1 MLRMTFEKGLEA
13 TTLKLEGKVTAPW
26 VDELQRTW
34 DELAADSAAKSII
47 VDLSGVS
54 FIDVEGKSILTWMSK
69 QGADLRAGNLM
80 TKYIVDEILRR
91 KNNSQEK
98 TNGG

>member
-13 TTLKLEGKVTAPW
+13 NTLKLEGKVTAPW
-26 VDELQRTW
+26 ADELQRTW
-34 DELAADSAAKSII
+34 DELAADSPAKSII
-47 VDLSGVS
+47 VDLSGVT
-54 FIDVEGKSILTWMSK
+54 FIDSEGKSILTWMSK

-91 KNNSQEK
+91 KNHSQR
-98 TNGG
+98 NGG

>member
-26 VDELQRTW
+26 ADELQRTW
-34 DELAADSAAKSII
+34 GELAADRPAKPII
-47 VDLSGVS
+47 VDLSGVT
-54 FIDVEGKSILTWMSK
+54 FIDSEGKSILTWMSK

-80 TKYIVDEILRR
+80 AKYIVDEILRR
-91 KNNSQEK
+91 KNSSHR
-98 TNGG
+98 NGG